1 MDNEESPPEAVNV
14 SADQVSYVA
23 PSPQVV
29 EDGLLVSILVLDVQ
43 GVSDRFRSSQ
53 YLGSVSF
60 RHRRDEI
67 RNLLFFPEKLVRA
80 AIISRQN
87 YLQTQVNETK
97 NTYKIPKILKKLNYK
112 SKSQIKKHVII

>member
-1 MDNEESPPEAVNV
+1 LDNEESPLEAVNV
-14 SADQVSYVA
+14 SPDQVSYVA

-43 GVSDRFRSSQ
+43 GISDRFRSAQ

-80 AIISRQN
+80 AIISKQN
-87 YLQTQVNETK
+87 YLETQVN
-97 NTYKIPKILKKLNYK
+97 
-112 SKSQIKKHVII
+112 